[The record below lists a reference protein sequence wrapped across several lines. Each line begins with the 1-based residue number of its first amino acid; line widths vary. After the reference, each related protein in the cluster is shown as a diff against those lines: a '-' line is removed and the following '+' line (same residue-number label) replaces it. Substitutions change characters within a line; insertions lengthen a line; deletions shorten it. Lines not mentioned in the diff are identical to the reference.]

1 MSISTST
8 QGERIRSL
16 FRDASEA
23 TIIAPF
29 MKIDALHSILKVIPK
44 SAPIRCV
51 TRWIPSEVAA
61 RVSDPKILD
70 ILREREAYELLL
82 VDRLHAKLYIADS
95 ECLVGSANVTL
106 AALGETPGES
116 NIEVLVS
123 SSTNDPGV
131 RQTLADIESEA
142 TTATDQMAE
151 TVLRMADALMDFESP
166 PPNQTWHPFSRK
178 PEDAY
183 RIYSIRHSSYM
194 TRAERVLLRDIALA
208 DLRPGL
214 DEESFR
220 YSIRALLTAIPTA
233 SAILSAPND
242 ELITRADA
250 TVYLKSIRTDDFDEN
265 DLWLAFVKWMSH
277 FFDDKV
283 MIQEISE
290 IALRKAVVI
299 PIR

>member
-1 MSISTST
+1 
-8 QGERIRSL
+8 
-16 FRDASEA
+16 
-23 TIIAPF
+23 

-44 SAPIRCV
+44 SVPIRCV

-106 AALGETPGES
+106 AALGETRGES

-142 TTATDQMAE
+142 TIATDQMAE
-151 TVLRMADALMDFESP
+151 TVLRMADALRNFESP
-166 PPNQTWHPFSRK
+166 LPNHMWHPLSRK

-183 RIYSIRHSSYM
+183 RIYSHSHSGYI
-194 TRAERVLLRDIALA
+194 TKAERVLMGDVALA

-214 DEESFR
+214 DERSFK
-220 YSIRALLTAIPTA
+220 SAIRSLLTSIPMA
-233 SAILSAPND
+233 SAILSQAND
-242 ELITRADA
+242 ELFTRADA
-250 TVYLKSIRTDDFDEN
+250 SPYLKSIRTEDFDEK
-265 DLWLAFVKWMSH
+265 DIWLAFVKWMSH
-277 FFDDKV
+277 FFDDEV
-283 MIQEISE
+283 MTQEISE

-299 PIR
+299 PDR